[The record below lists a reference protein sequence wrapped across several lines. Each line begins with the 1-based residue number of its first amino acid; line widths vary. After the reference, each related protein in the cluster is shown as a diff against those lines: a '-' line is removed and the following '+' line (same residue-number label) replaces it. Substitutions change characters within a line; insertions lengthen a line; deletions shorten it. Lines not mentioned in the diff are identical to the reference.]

1 MQARTFVLCF
11 SGHNPDVSRLEAWI
25 QSVRSRWANSFMV
38 LLKLMWGA
46 NSAENLEL
54 EAQLQMLADT
64 TAGSGVYISNG
75 DIRKA
80 IQEVLDSLVR

>member
-1 MQARTFVLCF
+1 
-11 SGHNPDVSRLEAWI
+11 
-25 QSVRSRWANSFMV
+25 
-38 LLKLMWGA
+38 MWGA

-80 IQEVLDSLVR
+80 IQEVLDSLVRWAAGKLMFFSFFFFLFSLFVD